1 MMQHAGGVRRAATC
15 LTPCAQVTE
24 QREALA
30 RYETLDN
37 GKPISESL
45 WDIVSAPPPPQ
56 LQRVLIP
63 ENHGVT

>member
-1 MMQHAGGVRRAATC
+1 MMQQEGRVRRAAPCFT
-15 LTPCAQVTE
+15 LCAQVTE
-24 QREALA
+24 QRETLA

-45 WDIVSAPPPPQ
+45 WDIVSGPPCPQ

-63 ENHGVT
+63 ANHGMT